1 MDIDRRALLI
11 GGTAVAAGVVLG
23 TAGTRLG
30 WWDIDVLGAAD
41 PDRALRRVLRSGE
54 ANLIA
59 AYDAALAEAADGAPV
74 AERLSAV
81 RQHHADHLSALG
93 GGDADIED
101 ADQPG
106 RSDPAD
112 PESPPAVPALPG
124 DPAQWPTYFGALEEG
139 HAGVT
144 ATGVRISEDGGLAR
158 LLALVLA
165 SETGHVQEWADG

>member
-11 GGTAVAAGVVLG
+11 GGSAVAAGVVLG
-23 TAGTRLG
+23 TAGNRLG
-30 WWDIDVLGAAD
+30 WWDIDVLGAAN
-41 PDRALRRVLRSGE
+41 PERALLRVLRSGE

-59 AYDAALAEAADGAPV
+59 AYDAALAGAADGAPV
-74 AERLSAV
+74 ADRLAAL
-81 RQHHADHLSALG
+81 RQHHVDHLAAMDG
-93 GGDADIED
+93 GEGDIED

-106 RSDPAD
+106 QADPAD
-112 PESPPAVPALPG
+112 PEGPPAVPALPA
-124 DPAQWPTYFGALEEG
+124 DPAQWPAYFGALEQG

-144 ATGVRISEDGGLAR
+144 ATGVRISQDGELAR